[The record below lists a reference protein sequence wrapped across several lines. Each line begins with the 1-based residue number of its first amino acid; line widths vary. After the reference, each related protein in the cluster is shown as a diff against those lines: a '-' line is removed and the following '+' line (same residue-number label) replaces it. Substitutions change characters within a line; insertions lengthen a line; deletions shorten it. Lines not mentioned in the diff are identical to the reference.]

1 MDQEQLIRTIM
12 AEVMKE
18 LGKDQVTF
26 DKPPASVPPAGGGIT
41 AAQYPLSEKAGDR
54 IRTSTGK
61 AFADITLA
69 KVKSGELRPDDLR
82 IAKETLVMQAQ
93 VADSVGRET
102 LARNLRRASELI
114 VVPDDKLL
122 GIYNALRPYRS
133 TKQDLYDIADDL
145 DKNYGCVMA
154 AQFVREAA
162 DVYEQ
167 RGRLKRSE

>member
-18 LGKDQVTF
+18 LGKNQVTF
-26 DKPPASVPPAGGGIT
+26 DKRPASAGAPGGGIT
-41 AAQYPLSEKAGDR
+41 AAQYPLSEKAADK
-54 IRTSTGK
+54 IRTSTGR
-61 AFADITLA
+61 AFADITLE

-82 IAKETLVMQAQ
+82 ISKETLQMQAQ

-114 VVPDDKLL
+114 AVPDDKLL

-133 TKQDLYDIADDL
+133 TKQDLNDIADDL
-145 DKNYGCVMA
+145 EGNYGCVMA

-162 DVYEQ
+162 EVYQQ